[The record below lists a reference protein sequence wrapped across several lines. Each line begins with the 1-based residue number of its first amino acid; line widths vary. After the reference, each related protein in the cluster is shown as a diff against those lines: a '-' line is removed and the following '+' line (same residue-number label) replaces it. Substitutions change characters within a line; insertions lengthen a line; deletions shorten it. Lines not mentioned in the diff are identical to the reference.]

1 MQAADLVVVAAAV
14 VAGAVNAAAGSGSL
28 VTFPALVAAGLPPVG
43 ANMLNTVGLAPGM
56 MLAAWT
62 DRRVLRDI
70 AGLVWLLPIGVL
82 GAVCGAGLLRV
93 APPDLFHA
101 AVPYLIGGAAVLVAA
116 QPVLVKRLRRTG
128 NGGWLYPCVFAV
140 SVYGGFFS
148 AAQGILLLAVVGL
161 CLDTSVP
168 EQNAIKN
175 VMQGLVS
182 LVAGI
187 FFLVTSAIDWKT
199 ALILAAGSA
208 AGTPLGIR
216 LVRHISPNVFRIGVA
231 AFGATAAVV
240 FLLKG

>member
-101 AVPYLIGGAAVLVAA
+101 AVPYLIGAAAVLVAA
-116 QPVLVKRLRRTG
+116 QPVLVKRLRRTR

-182 LVAGI
+182 LVAGV
-187 FFLVTSAIDWKT
+187 FFLATSAIDWKT

-208 AGTPLGIR
+208 VGTPLGIR

-240 FLLKG
+240 FLLRG